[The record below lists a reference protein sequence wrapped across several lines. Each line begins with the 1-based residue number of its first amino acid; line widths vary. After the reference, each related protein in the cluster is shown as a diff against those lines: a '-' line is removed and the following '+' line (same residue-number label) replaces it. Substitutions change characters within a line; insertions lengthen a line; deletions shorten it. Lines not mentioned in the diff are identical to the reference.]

1 MKENKEIILVG
12 KETRQ
17 AIKRAI
23 EVGGI
28 EEAQR
33 LGLNVDTIKEPD
45 PFEIVVYDGEEESKF
60 KEARE
65 WLDAMCLICL
75 PIWMEQLRTF
85 GIKDSN
91 YWMMVRNEREAK
103 KNE

>member
-1 MKENKEIILVG
+1 MEKG
-12 KETRQ
+12 KEVILNSPETREMVRG
-17 AIKRAI
+17 AVA
-23 EVGGI
+23 EGGI
-28 EEAQR
+28 KEAQR
-33 LGLNVDTIKEPD
+33 QGFNVDTIKEPD
-45 PFEIVVYDGEEESKF
+45 PFEIVVYENEGLEN
-60 KEARE
+60 ARE